1 MCPSLEACIPG
12 YRVLCVSGHF
22 TPCMLITVSREV
34 RIPLFGL
41 DFIGIIDRGTS
52 LVEVRPTTLCNLRC
66 SYCYANAGNQE
77 NEFVVDAPYLLE
89 EFERIARFKGTG
101 DIEAHVDP
109 YGEGLLYKDLPDL
122 IKGLKVVP
130 GVRRASMQSNGTLVT
145 GDCIDGLKAAG
156 LDQINIT
163 LNTMDPDQAR
173 KISCREDYDLDA
185 VLHTL
190 RLVPERG
197 MDLVITPVWFF
208 GVNDAEIEKIIAFYK
223 DLKAVHPGP
232 TAVRIGIQ
240 NYLVYRTGRKLGK
253 VKEREFG
260 YFYKQLRA
268 LEKKHGTKLV
278 LSARDFGIHPAP
290 TYPSEII
297 AAIRQAGGK
306 RRTIEVEVVAP
317 GRSEKEF
324 IGNAGGWGVKVLN
337 FSGVAID
344 PAKRPRLAIPAE
356 QFDIT
361 QDFLVTAVLK

>member
-1 MCPSLEACIPG
+1 
-12 YRVLCVSGHF
+12 
-22 TPCMLITVSREV
+22 MLITASREAG
-34 RIPLFGL
+34 IPLFGL

-66 SYCYANAGNQE
+66 AYCYANAGNQE

-89 EFERIARFKGTG
+89 SFEQVARFKNTG

-109 YGEGLLYKDLPDL
+109 YGEGLLYKDLPGL
-122 IKGLKVVP
+122 VKGLKAVP

-145 GDCIDGLKAAG
+145 GERIDELKAAG

-163 LNTMDPDQAR
+163 LNTLDPDQAR
-173 KISCREDYDLDA
+173 KISCREEYDLDA
-185 VLHTL
+185 LLRTL

-208 GVNDAEIEKIIAFYK
+208 GVNDAEIEKVIAFYK
-223 DLKAVHPGP
+223 SLKATHPGQ

-268 LEKKHGTKLV
+268 LEKKYDTKLV

-290 TYPSEII
+290 TYPSDLI

-306 RRTIEVEVVAP
+306 GRAVEVEIVAP
-317 GRSEKEF
+317 GRNEKEF
-324 IGNAGGWGVKVLN
+324 IGTAAGWGVKVLN
-337 FSGVAID
+337 FSGAAID
-344 PAKRPRLAIPAE
+344 PEKRPRFAIPADKFE
-356 QFDIT
+356 VT
-361 QDFLVTAVLK
+361 QDFLVTAVVK